1 MRGAA
6 LADLRSRLTALPH
19 VTFCRRALDLRPVYG
34 RTVLLL
40 APSNHPEAFD
50 RVVVEAQASGIPC
63 VARDVGGLGEAVGAG
78 GVLMPASASAAE
90 WADAVEA
97 VLSDGSRL
105 AALSAAATANVA
117 RPELSFEHNMAR
129 FTALAESHAG
139 AGTRA
144 DGVP

>member
-6 LADLRSRLTALPH
+6 MADLRSRLAALPH

-40 APSNHPEAFD
+40 APSRVPEAFG

-78 GVLMPASASAAE
+78 GLLLRADASAAE

-97 VLSDGSRL
+97 VLSDQSRL
-105 AALSAAATANVA
+105 AELSAAATANVA
-117 RPELSFEHNMAR
+117 RPELSLEHNIDR
-129 FTALAESHAG
+129 FIALAESHAG
-139 AGTRA
+139 VGTRA
-144 DGVP
+144 RRVP